1 MLRWLS
7 TLEEKYTLKG
17 TGKINFKIPAMIL
30 TFKKQHKN
38 SLYNPQ
44 GYQKEEQNKKIQ

>member
-1 MLRWLS
+1 MIVYFRR
-7 TLEEKYTLKG
+7 KIYFKRNR
-17 TGKINFKIPAMIL
+17 KINFKIPAMIL

>member
-1 MLRWLS
+1 
-7 TLEEKYTLKG
+7 
-17 TGKINFKIPAMIL
+17 MIL

-44 GYQKEEQNKKIQ
+44 GIQKILIQQTEEQNKKKSNFKTKNKMAE